1 MHACLGALSLQ
12 WYVTPCTV
20 AHQALLFM
28 RFSSQEYWSGLPCS
42 PPGDLPD
49 PGMEPVSLTLPA
61 LASRFF
67 TTSTTWE
74 AIIWGDRWQMPL
86 LWLFSLDRGFTCL
99 VAGGFLL
106 LFLTPNILSPLLI
119 STADHSL
126 SHCIWEMEIPVSE
139 TKFRTST
146 PFQYRLTVRA
156 WPNLGL
162 AGSFLGIFDSWVSDG
177 GNKDWSHL
185 CSGVPGRVCVLSRA
199 WLFAIP

>member
-67 TTSTTWE
+67 YHEHHLGSHHLRRQMTNALTVVVQSWQRLYMLSCWGFFCCCFWHQTFFLLCWFLLQ
-74 AIIWGDRWQMPL
+74 IIPFPIVYERWKFQFQKLSLELPL
-86 LWLFSLDRGFTCL
+86 LSNTGWQSEHD
-99 VAGGFLL
+99 
-106 LFLTPNILSPLLI
+106 LT
-119 STADHSL
+119 
-126 SHCIWEMEIPVSE
+126 
-139 TKFRTST
+139 
-146 PFQYRLTVRA
+146 
-156 WPNLGL
+156 L
-162 AGSFLGIFDSWVSDG
+162 A
-177 GNKDWSHL
+177 
-185 CSGVPGRVCVLSRA
+185 
-199 WLFAIP
+199 